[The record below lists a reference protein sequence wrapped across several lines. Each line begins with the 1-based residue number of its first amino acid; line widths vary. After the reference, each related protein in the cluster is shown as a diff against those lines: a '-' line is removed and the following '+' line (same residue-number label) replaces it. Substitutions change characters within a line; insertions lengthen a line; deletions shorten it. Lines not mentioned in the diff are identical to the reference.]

1 MAMQRFEHQ
10 ENVSPR
16 SVEEMTSDSQQNPF
30 LVKCPVVRA
39 RSAPNFKERP
49 RLMIAFQVKYFVRC
63 SFILQFRLPLF
74 LFFSGSTRLT
84 TPSLLNRLK
93 TAYWMPTCTFSY
105 AILYLDIQT
114 KRIGAAV
121 AYKRIQGG
129 VQPDV
134 SVRITSNF
142 IWEMLSLELR
152 PYGCTENIKRLPF
165 HVEEEYGSKVWTRRC
180 ESCLVQ
186 PWQHKQYTTV
196 RIQFCKG
203 YYGMRLQFIARV
215 GKHTACTKI
224 PIVVVKAGNF
234 SFLPSTLKVAICQTR
249 QFCTMQSITR
259 HNSSLPPED
268 CHLQTNFINSATYDS
283 NMFNVCRNLQDTI
296 ITKRAIRASNARKTP
311 AWG

>member
-1 MAMQRFEHQ
+1 MQRFEHQ

-49 RLMIAFQVKYFVRC
+49 RLMIAF
-63 SFILQFRLPLF
+63 
-74 LFFSGSTRLT
+74 
-84 TPSLLNRLK
+84 
-93 TAYWMPTCTFSY
+93 
-105 AILYLDIQT
+105 QT

-224 PIVVVKAGNF
+224 PIVVVKAGICKTRSLQNVPSVPQMRGKRRRGGEF
-234 SFLPSTLKVAICQTR
+234 REQLSDDSADSADISPVETAPSDDHVLSTCTLPVRGNPRRRKPDHQHPLQRACNLGEHSADQPNMKVTQSGTR
-249 QFCTMQSITR
+249 RSNELDYALAEQLCS
-259 HNSSLPPED
+259 
-268 CHLQTNFINSATYDS
+268 LQTLVRNSY
-283 NMFNVCRNLQDTI
+283 
-296 ITKRAIRASNARKTP
+296 K
-311 AWG
+311 